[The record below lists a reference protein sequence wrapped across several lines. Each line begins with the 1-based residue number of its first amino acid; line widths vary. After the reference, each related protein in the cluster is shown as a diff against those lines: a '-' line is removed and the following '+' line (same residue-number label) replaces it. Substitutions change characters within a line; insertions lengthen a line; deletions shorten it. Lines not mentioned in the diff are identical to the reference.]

1 MKRLDQAPLPSHT
14 AAFCDLAVAE
24 RLIVWSFRCWVS
36 DPERWPL
43 VWQEFTRQFPA
54 DLARPA
60 MRAFEEFVAGIC
72 RRARRVIHYHQP
84 RCPCLGSDEL
94 HVLAIIAAAQQND
107 IGAAENAC
115 RRLVYED
122 GVEGLFATAARLGR
136 IMTSRRFLLPW
147 RSDGAVEPAWME
159 TGPQQW
165 LH

>member
-1 MKRLDQAPLPSHT
+1 MSRLDQESGLSHA

-36 DPERWPL
+36 DSERWPL

-72 RRARRVIHYHQP
+72 RRAHRVIHYHQP
-84 RCPCLGSDEL
+84 CCPCLGSDEL
-94 HVLAIIAAAQQND
+94 HVLSIIAAAQRND

-122 GVEGLFATAARLGR
+122 GVEGLFTTAARLGR
-136 IMTSRRFLLPW
+136 IMTSRGLLLP
-147 RSDGAVEPAWME
+147 RRLDGAGDPAWME
-159 TGPQQW
+159 TEPQQW